1 MSMLT
6 LMAGPPKPITMTHGT
21 FATFDHCRYL
31 PNISG
36 RQRNDFTLW
45 NSQNGRRFY
54 SAFPPSH
61 LAGLLSVV
69 IVPIFSEASS
79 PVLGPSLRPPSGQLV
94 KEIMEQQ
101 SLRCLFVP
109 PAVAE
114 QILQEPKGLEFFK
127 GLDFMYTAGGPLSR
141 SAGDVIA
148 RVTRLCQLYGSTE
161 TSQIPQLI
169 PDPDD
174 WEYMEWHP
182 SIKLEM
188 CPMGSD
194 DGACELVLHMD
205 ASTEKTAA
213 LNHNKPDIEIW
224 PTRDLFL
231 PHPTKQNL
239 WRFHGRKDDI
249 IVLSNAEKFSPV
261 PMEIKLS
268 GHPLL
273 SGALVVGQGRF
284 QPILLLEPKPELSNA
299 KNLAEK
305 IWPLVEEA
313 NLLVPGQGR
322 ITRSKLLIA
331 SDDKPFSRA
340 AKGTIIRRLTEEAYK
355 PEIDALYNSDTPNN
369 FSESFPTLEAT
380 YEASAVERWVRSI
393 VLLTF
398 PVVANASNN
407 DDMYALGLD
416 SLKTLEIVES
426 LKRSL
431 QSHRRLSEIQWL
443 SGKTLYSNPTIRKL
457 ASVLLGYLNSGQSS
471 VLKHV
476 DESPESR
483 SKRINDVVFRNTQ
496 GFAMTPSRTTPTRP
510 VKTCVAVTGTTGSL
524 GKQIVRE
531 LLVNP
536 KVEKIYCLNR
546 REDFLMNYEDQA
558 TEIDV
563 SKLEFHVV
571 RLGEPNLGLDKD
583 TCRRLTSSVDIILHN
598 AWKVD
603 FSQVLESFETE
614 HIRGVRT
621 LVDWSI
627 ESAKHPRL
635 IFISSVTSVSNSTTS
650 SIQSPI
656 SETLITKLSAPARTG
671 YAESKYVAELML
683 GKAAVEASLAATILR
698 VGQIAGSTK
707 SKSSRWPVREWFP
720 TLVKTSKSLKL
731 LPNDL
736 PLVDWLPIDQ
746 VACAIVELMEHDYNS
761 DENLQVY
768 NLVNPHPVQYTSI
781 SETVKK
787 FCGINTQMTSLQNW
801 LAHLKSF
808 SDDSKHTTSK
818 PALKMLDFYFS
829 MADKQAR
836 EVRFRTERS
845 EISSR
850 TMAHLEPIRPELVEV
865 WLRQWQF

>member
-1 MSMLT
+1 MT
-6 LMAGPPKPITMTHGT
+6 GPPKPITMTHGT
-21 FATFDHCRYL
+21 FATFDYCRYL
-31 PNISG
+31 PNIPG

-45 NSQNGRRFY
+45 DSQNGRRFY

-79 PVLGPSLRPPSGQLV
+79 PVLGPPLHPPSGQLV

-114 QILQEPKGLEFFK
+114 QILQEQKGLEFFK

-141 SAGDVIA
+141 SAGDIIA
-148 RVTRLCQLYGSTE
+148 RVTKLCQLYGSTE

-205 ASTEKTAA
+205 AGTEKTAA
-213 LNHNKPDIEIW
+213 LNHNKPDLAIW

-268 GHPLL
+268 GHPML

-284 QPILLLEPKPELSNA
+284 QPILLLEPKPELLNA
-299 KNLAEK
+299 NDLAEK

-322 ITRSKLLIA
+322 ITRSKILIA
-331 SDDKPFSRA
+331 SNGKPFSRA
-340 AKGTIIRRLTEEAYK
+340 AKGTIVRKLTEEAYK
-355 PEIDALYNSDTPNN
+355 PEIDALYNSSTPENLL
-369 FSESFPTLEAT
+369 ESVPALEAT
-380 YEASAVERWVRSI
+380 YDASAVEKWVRSI
-393 VLLTF
+393 VLLTL
-398 PVVANASNN
+398 PIMANASNN

-416 SLKTLEIVES
+416 SLKTIEIVEL

-431 QSHRRLSEIQWL
+431 QSHVHLSEVQWL

-457 ASVLLGYLNSGQSS
+457 AAVLFDYLISGQSS
-471 VLKHV
+471 ALKHV

-483 SKRINDVVFRNTQ
+483 FKRIDEVVFRNTQ
-496 GFAMTPSRTTPTRP
+496 GFAMTPSQTAPTRP
-510 VKTCVAVTGTTGSL
+510 VKICVAVTGTTGSL

-531 LLVNP
+531 LLVHP
-536 KVEKIYCLNR
+536 KVEKICCLNR
-546 REDFLMNYEDQA
+546 REDVVMNYEHQA
-558 TEIDV
+558 TGIDV
-563 SKLEFHVV
+563 SKLDFHIV
-571 RLGEPNLGLDKD
+571 RLGEPYLGLDRD
-583 TCRRLTSSVDIILHN
+583 MYRSLTSSVDIILHN

-627 ESAKHPRL
+627 ESTKHPRL
-635 IFISSVTSVSNSTTS
+635 IFISSVASVSNLTTASTES
-650 SIQSPI
+650 SI
-656 SETLITKLSAPARTG
+656 SETLITNLSAPARTG
-671 YAESKYVAELML
+671 YAESKYVAELIL
-683 GKAAVEASLAATILR
+683 GKAAAEANLAATILR

-707 SKSSRWPVREWFP
+707 SKSSLWPVWEWFP
-720 TLVKTSKSLKL
+720 TLIKTSKSLNL

-736 PLVDWLPIDQ
+736 PLVDWIPIDQ
-746 VACAIVELMEHDYNS
+746 VACAIVELMEHDQDS
-761 DENLQVY
+761 DKNLQVY

-781 SETVKK
+781 SETVRKY
-787 FCGINTQMTSLQNW
+787 CGINTQMTSLQNW

-808 SDDSKHTTSK
+808 SNDSIHTTSK

-829 MADKQAR
+829 IAGKQAR

-845 EISSR
+845 ETSSQ
-850 TMAHLEPIRPELVEV
+850 TMAHLEPIRPELVEL
-865 WLRQWQF
+865 WLKQWQF